1 MLSMRGLIALL
12 RTVSRRLAEA
22 SMAALALLTLVD
34 VLGRYVFNVSVVGAV
49 ELTEVLMVGVIFSGI
64 VLASLEREHISV
76 DVLPLPFS
84 ARGLAVHDGL
94 SRLLA
99 IGISLLLGAV
109 SWTQARSALDFADRT
124 TMLSLPLAPV
134 VFFMSALLFCNAV
147 VLVGQWWLDR
157 RIEPGPT
164 HD

>member
-1 MLSMRGLIALL
+1 MCWAG
-12 RTVSRRLAEA
+12 
-22 SMAALALLTLVD
+22 
-34 VLGRYVFNVSVVGAV
+34 YVFNVSVVGAV

-64 VLASLEREHISV
+64 VLATLQREHISV
-76 DVLPLPFS
+76 DVLPLPFR
-84 ARGLAVHDGL
+84 ARGLKLHDAA

-124 TMLSLPLAPV
+124 TMLSIPLAPV
-134 VFFMSALLFCNAV
+134 VFFMSALLFCNAL
-147 VLVGQWWLDR
+147 VLVAQWWLDHGA
-157 RIEPGPT
+157 EPAPT